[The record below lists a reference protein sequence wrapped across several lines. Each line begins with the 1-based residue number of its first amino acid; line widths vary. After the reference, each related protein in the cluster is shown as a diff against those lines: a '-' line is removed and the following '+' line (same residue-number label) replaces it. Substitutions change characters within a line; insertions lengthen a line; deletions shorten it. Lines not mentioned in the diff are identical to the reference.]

1 MNHHRTVASWRK
13 LSLIPLLVA
22 ATYFLY
28 SSEVMADMFGWFKRY
43 DVHLSPEVKGQL
55 TDSGK
60 PLEGILITREAHY
73 GKSYID
79 ETRTDSDGNFSFPSR
94 SIRSSLPGRPLTEAR
109 VIHFIHAHIEGES
122 YLLWQAATGD
132 INVPR
137 AFREHLAFL
146 NCDIANPEI
155 THHLHNYEH
164 PQFEH
169 NIGSICR
176 WD

>member
-1 MNHHRTVASWRK
+1 MKRHHTISLWRP
-13 LSLIPLLVA
+13 LTLIPLLVA
-22 ATYFLY
+22 ASYFLY

-60 PLEGILITREAHY
+60 PLKGILITRELHY
-73 GKSYID
+73 GKSYND
-79 ETRTDSDGNFSFPSR
+79 ETRTDQNGNFSFPSR
-94 SIRSSLPGRPLTEAR
+94 HIRSSLPGRPLTEAR
-109 VIHFIHAHIEGES
+109 VIQFIHAHINDKTF
-122 YLLWQAATGD
+122 LLWQAATGN
-132 INVPR
+132 INVPK
-137 AFREHLAFL
+137 AFREHLSHL
-146 NCDIANPEI
+146 NCEISDPEI

-164 PQFEH
+164 PRFDH